1 MLESVPFR
9 PLHLV
14 SFVRSLRMGTN
25 VSLNKKL
32 VSNNSQMSLKNRKF
46 KFLKQGV
53 LRDELLHVW
62 EFSIVH
68 SVQLVIPSYGLKT
81 FSHDPGI
88 FFNFCEKRWKMTKIK
103 FLRREVLPDEFLH
116 LWELSEWQSRHFFFL
131 HMVKNYIFHFWYS
144 KNKENQVFGT
154 RSSSG
159 WVLTC
164 VRTFNFSS
172 STTFNFIIWS

>member
-14 SFVRSLRMGTN
+14 SFVRSLRMETN

-81 FSHDPGI
+81 FSHGPGI

-116 LWELSEWQSRHFFFL
+116 LWELSEWQSRHFFLFTYGQKL
-131 HMVKNYIFHFWYS
+131 HFSLLVLKKQGKSSFWDEEFFGMSSYMC
-144 KNKENQVFGT
+144 ENFQLFI
-154 RSSSG
+154 
-159 WVLTC
+159 LY
-164 VRTFNFSS
+164 NF
-172 STTFNFIIWS
+172 